1 MKKLLALRN
10 LDIDLTKSET
20 RTLLGFSLLYSFLVL
35 VILCVMFFLYYQ
47 FQKDL
52 MLQEKRQILQ
62 TYSNSLIS
70 NLKELHINIDKDNV
84 YPRDEK
90 YKSAIYDSDK
100 KKIFSTLQSQTVKLD
115 DVIYL
120 KNDKIHFIKEP
131 ESYYL
136 GSKYV
141 IVEIPDDHIWFE
153 NIKYKM
159 IIGFLLAFLFM
170 IFVGYFISKLFLKP
184 MRDALHLLDR
194 FIKDTTHELNTPVT
208 AIITNI
214 ETIDKSL
221 LDDKTLRKI
230 NRIEIGA
237 KTISNIYEDLT
248 FVTLNNQIISNNEN
262 INLSNILRQRVDF
275 FLSIANMKK
284 IRFETNIKDNV
295 FIFCDIKKISKLI
308 DNLLSNAIKYNKNS
322 GFIKV
327 VLAKNSMI
335 IEDSGKGM
343 SSENLENL
351 FDRYQRFDK
360 SVGGFGIGLNI
371 VSLIAKE
378 YDFKIDVTS
387 QLGVGTKVKVRW

>member
-248 FVTLNNQIISNNEN
+248 FVTLNNQIISNNEY

>member
-1 MKKLLALRN
+1 MLALRN

-47 FQKDL
+47 FQKNL

-70 NLKELHINIDKDNV
+70 NLKELHINIDKDNI

-100 KKIFSTLQSQTVKLD
+100 KKIFSTLQSQIVKLD

-141 IVEIPDDHIWFE
+141 VIEIPDDNIWFE

-159 IIGFLLAFLFM
+159 IISFFCAFLFM
-170 IFVGYFISKLFLKP
+170 IFIGYFISKLFLKP

-284 IRFETNIKDNV
+284 IRFETNMKDNV
-295 FIFCDIKKISKLI
+295 FIFCDVKKISKLI

-327 VLAKNSMI
+327 ILAKNSMI

>member
-1 MKKLLALRN
+1 MLVLKN
-10 LDIDLTKSET
+10 SGIDLTKTET

-35 VILCVMFFLYYQ
+35 VLLSVVAFIYYK

-62 TYSNSLIS
+62 NYSNNLVY
-70 NLKELHINIDKDNV
+70 NLKELHINIDKSDI
-84 YPRDEK
+84 YPRDERFN
-90 YKSAIYDSDK
+90 SAIFDSEK
-100 KKIFSTLQSQTVKLD
+100 KEIFSTISTKNIQFE

-120 KNDKIHFIKEP
+120 KDKKIHFIKEP

-141 IVEIPDDHIWFE
+141 VIEIPDDGIWFE
-153 NIKYKM
+153 DIKYKM
-159 IIGFLLAFLFM
+159 IISFLAAFLFTM
-170 IFVGYFISKLFLKP
+170 SIGYFIAKLFLKP

-208 AIITNI
+208 AIISNI
-214 ETIDKSL
+214 EMIDKNSL
-221 LDDKTLRKI
+221 DEKLAKKI

-248 FVTLNNQIISNNEN
+248 FIALNNQIISNNMQLD
-262 INLSNILRQRVDF
+262 LSQILAQRVEF
-275 FLSIANMKK
+275 FSSIASSKK
-284 IRFETNIKDNV
+284 IRFELDIKENI
-295 FIFCDIKKISKLI
+295 FITSDAKKISKLI
-308 DNLLSNAIKYNKNS
+308 DNLLSNAIKYNKFQ

-327 VLAKNSMI
+327 SLKENLLI

-343 SSENLENL
+343 SKENIKKL
-351 FDRYQRFDK
+351 FERYSRFDK

-378 YDFKIDVTS
+378 YDLKIEVISKVDT
-387 QLGVGTKVKVRW
+387 GTRIKIKW

>member
-47 FQKDL
+47 FQKNL

-262 INLSNILRQRVDF
+262 INLSNIVRQRVDF

>member
-1 MKKLLALRN
+1 MLALRN

-70 NLKELHINIDKDNV
+70 NLKELHINIDKDNI

-159 IIGFLLAFLFM
+159 IVGFLLAFLFM

-327 VLAKNSMI
+327 ILAKNSMI

>member
-1 MKKLLALRN
+1 MKKLLALKN

-159 IIGFLLAFLFM
+159 IVGFLSAFLFM

-327 VLAKNSMI
+327 ILAKNSMI

>member
-1 MKKLLALRN
+1 MLALRN

-47 FQKDL
+47 FQKNL

-70 NLKELHINIDKDNV
+70 NLKELHINIDKDNI

-100 KKIFSTLQSQTVKLD
+100 KKIFSTLQSQIVKLD

-141 IVEIPDDHIWFE
+141 VIEIPDDNIWFE

-159 IIGFLLAFLFM
+159 IISFFCAFLFM
-170 IFVGYFISKLFLKP
+170 IFIGYFISKLFLKP

-237 KTISNIYEDLT
+237 KTVSNIYEDLT

-295 FIFCDIKKISKLI
+295 FIFCDVKKISKLI

-327 VLAKNSMI
+327 ILAKNSMI

>member
-1 MKKLLALRN
+1 MLVLKN
-10 LDIDLTKSET
+10 SGIDLTKSET
-20 RTLLGFSLLYSFLVL
+20 RTLLAFSLLYSFLVL
-35 VILCVMFFLYYQ
+35 VILSVVTFLYYQ

-62 TYSNSLIS
+62 NYSNDLIFR
-70 NLKELHINIDKDNV
+70 LKDLHVNFDKTNI

-90 YKSAIYDSDK
+90 FQSAIFDSDK
-100 KKIFSTLQSQTVKLD
+100 KKIFSTLKSQNVSLD

-120 KNDKIHFIKEP
+120 SGNQIHFIKEP

-141 IVEIPDDHIWFE
+141 IIEIPDDNIWFE

-159 IIGFLLAFLFM
+159 ILGFLLAFLFM
-170 IFVGYFISKLFLKP
+170 IVIGYFISKLFLRP

-214 ETIDKSL
+214 EMIDKDL
-221 LDDKTLRKI
+221 LDEKLAKKI

-248 FVTLNNQIISNNEN
+248 FITLNNQILSNNEE
-262 INLSNILRQRVDF
+262 INLSNILKQRVDF
-275 FLSIANMKK
+275 FNSIATMKK
-284 IRFETNIKDNV
+284 IEFETYIKDDI
-295 FIFCDIKKISKLI
+295 FIFCDTKKISKLI
-308 DNLLSNAIKYNKNS
+308 DNLLSNAIKYNKI
-322 GFIKV
+322 GGTIKV
-327 VLAKNSMI
+327 VLTKNSLS
-335 IEDSGKGM
+335 IEDTGKGI
-343 SSENLENL
+343 SQENLDNL
-351 FDRYQRFDK
+351 FDRYTRFDK

-378 YDFKIDVTS
+378 YDFKIEVSS
-387 QLGVGTKVKVRW
+387 QIDVGTKVKIRW